1 MSLLSAGLISAGG
14 SLIQGLFGQSSAQ
27 ASMDF
32 QKEVLQNRNQWMVED
47 LKKAGLNQKGMV
59 S

>member
-32 QKEVLQNRNQWMVED
+32 QKEVLQNRNQCK
-47 LKKAGLNQKGMV
+47 L